1 MGHPIILVLIL
12 ATVACASQLN
22 EAEEIKHRQKRYLL
36 YPFSGTFKTVYS
48 FAIPWK
54 LGPKQDMG
62 VGWNFQFQYPLPYNT
77 TAITNFPTLSRENRN
92 RRDTAENPVSDRA
105 MFYEG
110 IERLLDQ
117 NGINGRQCVLRSIC
131 ECAESDFP
139 SNDNSLLD
147 QVLYVILTPN
157 YKDGPDPYLDEAY
170 ANAQRAGEYGVDC
183 QTAYTDCDM
192 TTDLFHMFSDFY
204 Q

>member
-1 MGHPIILVLIL
+1 
-12 ATVACASQLN
+12 
-22 EAEEIKHRQKRYLL
+22 
-36 YPFSGTFKTVYS
+36 TVYS

-117 NGINGRQCVLRSIC
+117 
-131 ECAESDFP
+131 
-139 SNDNSLLD
+139 
-147 QVLYVILTPN
+147 
-157 YKDGPDPYLDEAY
+157 
-170 ANAQRAGEYGVDC
+170 
-183 QTAYTDCDM
+183 
-192 TTDLFHMFSDFY
+192 
-204 Q
+204 